1 MSNLEKMTAPTLER
15 QLLTLLETGTTTTDL
30 IRTLE
35 TRSSEIKSIVGQMQY
50 GLTKE
55 KALTDPKIFQL
66 RKTLKKSKL
75 IAVICAILKAFC
87 DSIKA
92 SKTMDAVDILE
103 AAEAIEER
111 YSHDS
116 VKDIILALK
125 EAKTGVLKFEGKP
138 ITFYNAIDLSIIL
151 KILDAYFEN
160 KAIWL
165 EQRHNE
171 LKNQHS
177 QSSNE
182 TTSMMVAMER
192 SREEKEKHLAKEKRD
207 FIRQKAQEK
216 ETARLNYLAS
226 QNEL

>member
-1 MSNLEKMTAPTLER
+1 M
-15 QLLTLLETGTTTTDL
+15 LTLLGTETTTTDL

-35 TRSSEIKSIVGQMQY
+35 TRSSEIKSLVGQMQY

-171 LKNQHS
+171 LKGQYS

-182 TTSMMVAMER
+182 TTSMMIAMER
-192 SREEKEKHLAKEKRD
+192 SREEKERQLEKEKRD